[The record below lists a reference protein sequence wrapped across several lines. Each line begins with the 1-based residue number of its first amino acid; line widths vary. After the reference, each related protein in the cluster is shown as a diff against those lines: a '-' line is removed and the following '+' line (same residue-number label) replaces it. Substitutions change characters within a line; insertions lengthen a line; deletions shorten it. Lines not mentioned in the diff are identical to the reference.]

1 MIRITISLRLSCAD
15 LDLGVEMPEDI
26 VDLILEAAGE
36 HLVSLVQHKLLDLVR
51 PDTYKMMNEEI
62 R

>member
-1 MIRITISLRLSCAD
+1 
-15 LDLGVEMPEDI
+15 MPEDI